1 MRQRFAETAALEHAG
16 DAQGADDPWTV
27 VTHNLRLH
35 SCQVLCYMP
44 NFPVRE
50 SQLPYSIGSGV
61 LESLLRGGWSMMSGD
76 VSGFITMVL
85 SQTTIPARARRAA
98 LVSVERLT
106 ERARELS
113 LGI

>member
-1 MRQRFAETAALEHAG
+1 
-16 DAQGADDPWTV
+16 
-27 VTHNLRLH
+27 
-35 SCQVLCYMP
+35 
-44 NFPVRE
+44 
-50 SQLPYSIGSGV
+50 
-61 LESLLRGGWSMMSGD
+61 MMSGD

>member
-1 MRQRFAETAALEHAG
+1 
-16 DAQGADDPWTV
+16 
-27 VTHNLRLH
+27 
-35 SCQVLCYMP
+35 MP

-76 VSGFITMVL
+76 VSGFIT
-85 SQTTIPARARRAA
+85 I
-98 LVSVERLT
+98 SVERLT